1 MSINLSTTD
10 MKIIGAT
17 AGTILGAVLGGL
29 AFSTFAT
36 SISYWLEIKDLDDGY
51 KYLIVTVIVLLSM
64 PIPGLIGYV
73 GGGDTDTIMPNVT
86 YFLILYATLILVFKE
101 LIIPSV
107 GDSLILSVILGLCIY
122 LSTTFGLNTDGT
134 LSGFWIPII
143 IIFSSILAVYYNF
156 SSIVKA
162 VKNIEELWDD
172 YTSTKDKAEK
182 AEATKAEAEAKAEA
196 DVSGSVIKY
205 EAPKIWAEQQE
216 ASKQAAIK
224 IASKKRWLSI
234 DFIEYKNLAEKLIET
249 INPVSH
255 PELKPTVEKHEHA
268 INSYIQKSRYIM
280 LAYIAVILIV
290 IAGISMI
297 LGFLIAI
304 MDLQIVGTPTLSTK
318 LSSGLQITDIM
329 LICFC
334 IILFIFKKSM
344 DAYLLQNPQLDVK
357 NIEPLVDKVSETH
370 TNLSILTS
378 IIPANFINEI
388 FDRSNS
394 TGDIDVVSKTGQT
407 GGGKISSYKTRKSNT
422 DEKYLKVSF

>member
-1 MSINLSTTD
+1 M
-10 MKIIGAT
+10 
-17 AGTILGAVLGGL
+17 
-29 AFSTFAT
+29 F
-36 SISYWLEIKDLDDGY
+36 
-51 KYLIVTVIVLLSM
+51 
-64 PIPGLIGYV
+64 
-73 GGGDTDTIMPNVT
+73 
-86 YFLILYATLILVFKE
+86 
-101 LIIPSV
+101 
-107 GDSLILSVILGLCIY
+107 LCIY

-182 AEATKAEAEAKAEA
+182 AEATKAEATKAEAEA

-205 EAPKIWAEQQE
+205 EAPKNWAEKEEAAKQQ
-216 ASKQAAIK
+216 AIK

-268 INSYIQKSRYIM
+268 INSYIQKSRYVM

-290 IAGISMI
+290 IAGISII
-297 LGFLIAI
+297 LGFLITI
-304 MDLQIVGTPTLSTK
+304 MDLQIVGTPTLSSK
-318 LSSGLQITDIM
+318 LSSGLQITDI
-329 LICFC
+329 LFICFC
-334 IILFIFKKSM
+334 LILFIFKKSM

-357 NIEPLVDKVSETH
+357 NIAPLVDKVAETH

-407 GGGKISSYKTRKSNT
+407 GQTGQTGGGKISSYTPRKSKT

>member
-17 AGTILGAVLGGL
+17 VGTILGAVLGGL

-36 SISYWLEIKDLDDGY
+36 SISYWLETKDLDNGY

-64 PIPGLIGYV
+64 PVPGLIGYV
-73 GGGDTDTIMPNVT
+73 GGGDTATIMPNVT

-101 LIIPSV
+101 LIIPSA
-107 GDSLILSVILGLCIY
+107 GDSIILSVILFLCIY

-182 AEATKAEAEAKAEA
+182 AEATKAEATKAEAEA

-205 EAPKIWAEQQE
+205 EAPKNWAEKEEAAKQQ
-216 ASKQAAIK
+216 AIK

-268 INSYIQKSRYIM
+268 INSYIQKSRYVM

-290 IAGISMI
+290 IAGISI
-297 LGFLIAI
+297 LLGFLITI
-304 MDLQIVGTPTLSTK
+304 MDLQIVGTPTLSSK
-318 LSSGLQITDIM
+318 LSSGLQITDI
-329 LICFC
+329 LFICFC
-334 IILFIFKKSM
+334 LILFIFKK
-344 DAYLLQNPQLDVK
+344 
-357 NIEPLVDKVSETH
+357 I
-370 TNLSILTS
+370 
-378 IIPANFINEI
+378 
-388 FDRSNS
+388 
-394 TGDIDVVSKTGQT
+394 
-407 GGGKISSYKTRKSNT
+407 
-422 DEKYLKVSF
+422 